1 MRLILAPPES
11 SSVSTWSPEPSI
23 RFSKSTPNCWTIL
36 GRDDGVDGAE
46 HNGRTPRRPPRPVLP
61 CQLRCHPFP
70 VPAEPPPSNQPT
82 KGAKPGSSL
91 EGAMAEAEGPPA
103 VVAAQ

>member
-36 GRDDGVDGAE
+36 WRSNGIKRAPAGYE
-46 HNGRTPRRPPRPVLP
+46 GRTDTPAASYGQHHPSSSASASQGCASVLP
-61 CQLRCHPFP
+61 
-70 VPAEPPPSNQPT
+70 VPSA
-82 KGAKPGSSL
+82 G
-91 EGAMAEAEGPPA
+91 
-103 VVAAQ
+103 VAAARISLLL